1 VRVGLKRE
9 LENVGHDMAGFLDV
23 RACRG
28 SATIVGRTE
37 LTWWVHGVVTQVRR
51 GERVTALT
59 GGPAAYIYRERER
72 AGAHTKVA
80 APTDRPHRS
89 KREGV
94 DVRACEAGPN
104 GPKGRAGA
112 SCGLLWLLFLNLNF

>member
-1 VRVGLKRE
+1 VRAGLKRE
-9 LENVGHDMAGFLDV
+9 LENVGHDMADFLDV
-23 RACRG
+23 REHQG

-37 LTWWVHGVVTQVRR
+37 LTWWVHSAVTQARR

-59 GGPAAYIYRERER
+59 GGPAAYRER
-72 AGAHTKVA
+72 AGAHTKGA

-94 DVRACEAGPN
+94 DARAREAGPN

-112 SCGLLWLLFLNLNF
+112 SCGLLWLFFLNQNF